1 MPTAKVDQRKAA
13 SPSIGVPY
21 QPVLARIAA
30 ERTLAIRFD
39 DIPADVVAL
48 AKIHFLDQL
57 GVGLAAATLARNR
70 PLAAL
75 TSAFGT
81 GGNSTV
87 LGCTAPATAAAAA
100 LRNGALMHSLEYD
113 ATHTAS
119 ITHAGSVVAPV
130 ALAVCE
136 ETGASGARLLRAFV
150 LGWEIFVRLGLA
162 APGSFSKRGFQFTA
176 VGGPFAGAL
185 TASLLLGL
193 EVEQITNALGIAGSQ
208 ASGVMEFVHE
218 GATVKA
224 LHAGWPAHAGLL
236 AARLAEAG
244 MTGPS
249 NILEGA
255 HGFYA
260 AYAGDA
266 EAPARLRNHLGTL
279 GERWHVRE
287 AALKLRASCHYI
299 QPFLECLETLL
310 SRGLDAGNIAS
321 IHCEVPAGEESLI
334 CEPWAKKLRPSSAY
348 QAKFSLPYA
357 LGALLADGVVTVAT
371 FEGPARPEVCAC
383 AARVTWSPMADGDF
397 PNRYA
402 ARLTVTT
409 RSKEKFSVEIDD
421 VRGAPARPFMPGEVL
436 RKFYD
441 CTRHVL
447 QDEAPERLAAAVD
460 QLDHATNLATLT
472 SALRCVR

>member
-1 MPTAKVDQRKAA
+1 MAEVEQRATASRSVA
-13 SPSIGVPY
+13 I
-21 QPVLARIAA
+21 QPALARMAA
-30 ERTLAIRFD
+30 QRVRAIRFA
-39 DIPADVVAL
+39 DIPADVIAL
-48 AKIHFLDQL
+48 AKTHVLDQL
-57 GVGLAAATLARNR
+57 GVGLVAASLDRNR

-75 TSAFGT
+75 AGAFGT
-81 GGNSTV
+81 GGHSTA
-87 LGCTAPATAAAAA
+87 LGLATPVTAAAAA

-113 ATHTAS
+113 GTHTAS

-136 ETGASGARLLRAFV
+136 ETDASGANLLRAFI
-150 LGWEIFVRLGLA
+150 LGWEMFVRLGLA

-185 TASLLLGL
+185 TAGLLLGL
-193 EVEQITNALGIAGSQ
+193 EVEEMTNALGIAGSQ
-208 ASGVMEFVHE
+208 ASGVMEFVYE

-249 NILEGA
+249 SILEGR

-260 AYAGDA
+260 VYASDA
-266 EAPARLRNHLGTL
+266 EAPARLRSHLATL
-279 GERWHVRE
+279 GERWHLRE
-287 AALKLRASCHYI
+287 AALKVRACCHYI

-310 SRGLDAGNIAS
+310 NRGLHAGNIAA
-321 IHCEVPAGEESLI
+321 IHCEVPPGEESLI
-334 CEPWAKKLRPSSAY
+334 CEPWAEKLRPSSAY

-357 LGALLADGVVTVAT
+357 LGALLADGVVTIGT
-371 FEGPARPEVCAC
+371 FEGPARPDVCAC
-383 AARVTWSPMADGDF
+383 AARVSWSPMADGDF
-397 PNRYA
+397 PNRYG

-409 RSKEKFSVEIDD
+409 QSREQLSMEVDD
-421 VRGAPARPFMPGEVL
+421 VRGTPARPLAPHEVL
-436 RKFYD
+436 GKFYD
-441 CTRHVL
+441 CTGRVL
-447 QDEAPERLAAAVD
+447 QDGAPEQLAAAVG
-460 QLDHATNLATLT
+460 QLDRATNLATLT